1 MSKEAVLQ
9 VLERAIGDQAFA
21 SQLKANFEAAIKGYD
36 LTAEGGNRMRFERPP
51 GWVDG
56 ERASIGYLRMAPGT
70 FSKPH
75 WHDEE
80 QFIYVTKGRA
90 RVAVEGEAG
99 EVGPGALVHFP
110 PRAVHEVMALE
121 EPVEFLLSLHPARS
135 GGQVSAFGAEGE
147 KARSALRG

>member
-1 MSKEAVLQ
+1 VRIHPDLPGRKE
-9 VLERAIGDQAFA
+9 EGQAAHTPATA
-21 SQLKANFEAAIKGYD
+21 S
-36 LTAEGGNRMRFERPP
+36 
-51 GWVDG
+51 WVDG